1 MLEVERA
8 VSDRDA
14 PRGIALLCTREGI
27 VRRVLRDDLG
37 VRADIV
43 GQRLT
48 QLLDASSREKAQRFL
63 AEALSSGAAFDW
75 ELGMIREGRIRL
87 LHFAAAATDGDTL
100 IVVAAPSRSAV
111 ARYYDDMLRVADDQA
126 TARHASLSPR
136 IPDDVH
142 DRDAD
147 VYEKMMRLNSE
158 LANTQRELTKKN
170 LELERVNKLKNQF
183 LGMAAHDLRNPI
195 GAIRSFSN
203 LLLDPSVPVTPVQQR
218 DFLQRIRESSEF
230 MLALIND
237 ILDLSAIESG
247 QLRMDARELD
257 IVQLVRDNI
266 ELNRVLAQE
275 KEITIA
281 LTTAPDV
288 PPIVADPRR
297 IEQILNNLLGNAVKF
312 SARGTTVRVAVRAEG
327 GGVSLVVADEGQGI
341 PAGELATILRPFSR
355 GTPKGTAGEKST
367 GLGLAIVKRLVDGH
381 GGRLS
386 YESEVGRGSTFS
398 VWLPCEGPP
407 GGAR

>member
-8 VSDRDA
+8 VSDQDA
-14 PRGIALLCTREGI
+14 PRGIALLCSREGV
-27 VRRVLRDDLG
+27 VRDVLRDDLG
-37 VRADIV
+37 VREDIV

-75 ELGMIREGRIRL
+75 ELGVMREGRIRL
-87 LHFAAAATDGDTL
+87 LHFAAAAADGDTL
-100 IVVAAPSRSAV
+100 IVVAAQSRSAV
-111 ARYYDDMLRVADDQA
+111 ARYYDEMVRVNNEQTNALR
-126 TARHASLSPR
+126 ASLKPR
-136 IPDDVH
+136 LPDDMP

-158 LANTQRELTKKN
+158 LANAQRELMKKN

-203 LLLDPSVPVTPVQQR
+203 LLLDPPVPVTPEQQR

-247 QLRMDARELD
+247 QLRIDAHELD
-257 IVQLVRDNI
+257 LVQLVRDNI

-275 KEITIA
+275 KEITIV
-281 LTTAPDV
+281 LTTAPGV
-288 PPIVADPRR
+288 PRIVADPRR
-297 IEQILNNLLGNAVKF
+297 VEQILNNLLGNAVKF
-312 SARGTTVRVAVRAEG
+312 SSRGTTVRVAVRAED
-327 GGVSLVVADEGQGI
+327 GGVSLVVADQGQGI
-341 PAGELATILRPFSR
+341 PAGELETILRPFSR

-367 GLGLAIVKRLVDGH
+367 GLGLAIVKRLVDAH

-398 VWLPCEGPP
+398 VWLPCEGPL
-407 GGAR
+407 GGSR